1 MQDVFVTSRMC
12 GCNDPAWLVS
22 FLAKCLDDA
31 DVARSLLQLR
41 KNSPEKFQR
50 TKERPSA
57 PPARY
62 SERPGRG
69 GNNER
74 CLEWAAINRLVR
86 DAGAIDRP
94 MLSSL
99 RWYSDERTAR
109 AAIRTLR
116 TTHPAIWQ
124 RRVTP
129 FEAERV
135 AR

>member
-50 TKERPSA
+50 TKDA
-57 PPARY
+57 PALP
-62 SERPGRG
+62 RPGIA
-69 GNNER
+69 N
-74 CLEWAAINRLVR
+74 VR
-86 DAGAIDRP
+86 VGVD
-94 MLSSL
+94 
-99 RWYSDERTAR
+99 
-109 AAIRTLR
+109 
-116 TTHPAIWQ
+116 
-124 RRVTP
+124 TP